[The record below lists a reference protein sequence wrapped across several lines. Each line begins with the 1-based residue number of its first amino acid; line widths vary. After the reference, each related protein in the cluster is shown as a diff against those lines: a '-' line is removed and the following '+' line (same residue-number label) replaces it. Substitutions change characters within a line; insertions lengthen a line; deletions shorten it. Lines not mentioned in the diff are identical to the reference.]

1 MQVRAKPCKP
11 ARGGAPVVAEAAC
24 AATAKRVK
32 AVMRISGIVPLRV
45 LPRSDMMFAAARN
58 ALMPSTARQIDDAH
72 ALIDPD
78 ARAEAL

>member
-1 MQVRAKPCKP
+1 MQVRAKSGKP
-11 ARGGAPVVAEAAC
+11 ASGDAPVVAEAAS

-32 AVMRISGIVPLRV
+32 AMMRISGIVPLPV
-45 LPRSDMMFAAARN
+45 LPRSDMRFCVARD

-72 ALIDPD
+72 TLINPD